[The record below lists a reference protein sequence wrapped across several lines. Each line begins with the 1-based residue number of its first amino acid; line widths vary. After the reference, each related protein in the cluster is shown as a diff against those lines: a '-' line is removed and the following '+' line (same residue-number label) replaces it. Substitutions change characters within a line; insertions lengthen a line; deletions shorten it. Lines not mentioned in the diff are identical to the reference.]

1 MKATINL
8 IFDRRK
14 KTIEYNGAVIIDIRR
29 VKGKAKA
36 RLFSRSENDICGYTT
51 VFSIL
56 QEDKPFD
63 LGFMSLSTKGLVTAV
78 IENRLEIEGMQ
89 VSGDIEDAY
98 RNIWPTDRNR
108 YRIPACRKAS
118 ESASC

>member
-1 MKATINL
+1 MKAKINL

-14 KTIEYNGAVIIDIRR
+14 KTIEYNGAVIIDVRR

-36 RLFSRSENDICGYTT
+36 RLFSRSEIDTCGYIT

-56 QEDKPFD
+56 KEEKPFD
-63 LGFMSLSTKGLVTAV
+63 LGFMSLSAKAFVTAV

-89 VSGDIEDAY
+89 VSEDIEDAY
-98 RNIWPTDRNR
+98 RNLWQTDRSR
-108 YRIPACRKAS
+108 YRTAACRKAS